1 MNKDDIK
8 KALDCCSNPSINPC
22 KDCPYNK
29 NGDFSYCN
37 DKILKDTLNLI
48 TEQEKEIEQLKSEI
62 EELSNKKV
70 VFVHISEP
78 EKERIIPEGEPIKDP
93 EIKGPLGKCGNSTLC
108 DCIEKDT
115 VKSFAKNLEEKIFHY
130 LGVENIQQASEL
142 SLLDSLLP
150 YDVVIDSIH
159 EFEGECK

>member
-1 MNKDDIK
+1 MNKDEIK
-8 KALDCCSNPSINPC
+8 KALEFCADAFPC
-22 KDCPYNK
+22 EGCAYHDDLMCT
-29 NGDFSYCN
+29 
-37 DKILKDTLNLI
+37 DKLKTDALNVI
-48 TEQEKEIEQLKSEI
+48 IQQEQEIEQLESER
-62 EELSNKKV
+62 ERPSDRKV
-70 VFVHISEP
+70 VFVHVSEP

-108 DCIEKDT
+108 DCIEKNA

-159 EFEGECK
+159 EFLGECK

>member
-1 MNKDDIK
+1 MNNNDIK
-8 KALDCCSNPSINPC
+8 RAIEFCTEFDLPC
-22 KDCPYNK
+22 EECPYYDVRNC
-29 NGDFSYCN
+29 S
-37 DKILKDTLNLI
+37 DTLKLDAHKLI
-48 TEQEKEIEQLKSEI
+48 IEQEKEIEQLKSEI
-62 EELSNKKV
+62 EKLSNKKV
-70 VFVHISEP
+70 VFVHVSEP
-78 EKERIIPEGEPIKDP
+78 EKERITPEGEPIKDP

-108 DCIEKDT
+108 DCIEKNA

-159 EFEGECK
+159 EFLGECK

>member
-1 MNKDDIK
+1 MFEHK
-8 KALDCCSNPSINPC
+8 KQLLQEVKVERPNPQ
-22 KDCPYNK
+22 YAV
-29 NGDFSYCN
+29 
-37 DKILKDTLNLI
+37 LM
-48 TEQEKEIEQLKSEI
+48 QEQLGGGNG
-62 EELSNKKV
+62 ELKAAMQYMSQS
-70 VFVHISEP
+70 F
-78 EKERIIPEGEPIKDP
+78 RIKDP

-108 DCIEKDT
+108 DCIEKNA

-159 EFEGECK
+159 EFLGECK